1 MIRFYTDTISFREI
15 TIILLIF
22 FFLKIIPDQAADRRE
37 MAVGV
42 MQRLEDLNTVLGQTN
57 DHRHRVLV
65 AAAKNIK
72 IWFVKVRKIK
82 AIYHTLNL
90 FNLDVTQKCLIAE
103 CWIPTADIEAI
114 QLALRRG
121 TERSGSTVAPILNQ
135 MQTKE
140 SPPTFFR
147 YVHFAKYLI

>member
-1 MIRFYTDTISFREI
+1 
-15 TIILLIF
+15 
-22 FFLKIIPDQAADRRE
+22 

-72 IWFVKVRKIK
+72 VWFIKVRKIK
-82 AIYHTLNL
+82 AIYHTLNM

-103 CWIPTADIEAI
+103 CWIPTADIESI
-114 QLALRRG
+114 QLSLRRG
-121 TERSGSTVAPILNQ
+121 TEKSGSTVAPILNQ
-135 MQTKE
+135 MATASEKE
-140 SPPTFFR
+140 T
-147 YVHFAKYLI
+147 LN